1 MKKISKIFVSYGK
14 VVMVLLLIGL
24 GFFMNISFSQD
35 LQSSMNDYDL
45 QNAEGYVS
53 VEKNG
58 VIKHFIVVSNGN
70 GIGLIPVKE
79 NPSEV
84 LKSVKNIVSDINN
97 QGGNTNEK

>member
-1 MKKISKIFVSYGK
+1 MKKRNNILFSIGK
-14 VVMVLLLIGL
+14 GIIVLLFIGL
-24 GFFMNISFSQD
+24 GFMNISYSQS
-35 LQSSMNDYDL
+35 LPSSINGYNL

-58 VIKHFIVVSNGN
+58 VVKHFIVVSNGN

-79 NPSEV
+79 NPAKV
-84 LKSVKNIVSDINN
+84 LKSVKNIVSNINN